1 MSSKTTF
8 KTIFCVVLVQLILLT
23 VTPAYAGNPKELDQT
38 TRLAALGKVWGLL
51 KYYHPEVAK
60 GQIDWDEVLVSAI
73 PAVKAA
79 VDYVS
84 FNREI
89 NNLIIQAGDV
99 TIGDYNPQTPAH
111 PNESLFKWIKDSS
124 VFDNEVRR
132 KLMLVQKK
140 HVPAEN
146 YYVEAGPAGNTYYFN
161 EIGNDDPL
169 HPYPDENHR
178 LLALY
183 RFWNIIQ
190 YFFPYK
196 KDIGE
201 DWEGVLEEYVPRFVN
216 AADLWDYQLTMKEV
230 TVRIND
236 THGYM
241 YSYYLLV
248 RYGWIYAPVELRY
261 IDGKT
266 IVTRAYDAIMDPPGA
281 LRKGDIILKTH
292 ETDVDEYR
300 ESVRKYSHGSNE
312 SAKERIISEYVQMG
326 STWTLPFTIL
336 RDGQTL
342 DVTVAGLYSAYVEQA
357 RKAED
362 LAAGKWKILP
372 GNIGYVNMG
381 ALEKEDVDA
390 AMAELIPTRAII
402 FDLRYN
408 AKSTQYLIS
417 DYLNP
422 EPVDFAKITIPS
434 MDYPGEFPSI
444 GNYQTGSVNP
454 DYYKGKVVLL
464 FDEFTQSHGEFVCMA
479 LQTAP
484 DVTLIG
490 SQTAGADGNYSHCW
504 LPGYI
509 SFHFSGLGIYYP
521 DGTPTQR
528 IGIVPDIVVR
538 PTIQGI
544 RAGRD
549 EVLERAIQFIET
561 SQ

>member
-1 MSSKTTF
+1 MRIKI
-8 KTIFCVVLVQLILLT
+8 TIKIVLCVVLVQLILLT
-23 VTPAYAGNPKELDQT
+23 GTQAYAAKPGEIDQT
-38 TRLAALGKVWGLL
+38 ARLAALGKVWGLL

-60 GQIDWDEVLVSAI
+60 GQIDWDEVLVDAI

-79 VDYVS
+79 LDYDS
-84 FNREI
+84 FNQEI
-89 NNLIIQAGDV
+89 DNLIRQAGDV
-99 TIGDYNPQTPAH
+99 TVGDYNPQTPAH

-124 VFDNEVRR
+124 LFNNEVRK
-132 KLMLVQKK
+132 KLMLVQRK

-146 YYVEAGPAGNTYYFN
+146 YYVQAGPAGNTYYTN
-161 EIGNDDPL
+161 EKGNDDPF

-201 DWEGVLEEYVPRFVN
+201 DWEDVLEEYVPRLID
-216 AADLWDYQLTMKEV
+216 AADLWDYQLTMKEA

-261 IDGKT
+261 IEGKT
-266 IVTRAYDAIMDPPGA
+266 IVTRAYDSLMDPPGA
-281 LRKGDIILKTH
+281 LQEGDIILKTH
-292 ETDVDEYR
+292 NTDVDDYR

-312 SAKERIISEYVQMG
+312 PAKERIISEYVQMG
-326 STWTLPFTIL
+326 STWTLPFTVL
-336 RDGQTL
+336 RNGQTL
-342 DVTVAGLYSAYVEQA
+342 DVSVAGYYSAYVEQA
-357 RKAED
+357 RRAED
-362 LAAGKWKILP
+362 LAAGKWKLLP

-381 ALEKEDVDA
+381 VLEKDDVDE
-390 AMAELIPTRAII
+390 AMSELMNTRAII

-408 AKSTQYLIS
+408 ARSTQYLIS

-422 EPVDFAKITIPS
+422 EPVEFVKFTTPN
-434 MDYPGEFPSI
+434 MDYPGEFPFM
-444 GNYQTGSVNP
+444 GTYDTGSENP
-454 DYYKGKVVLL
+454 GYYKGKVVLL

-490 SQTAGADGNYSHCW
+490 SQTAGADGNYSSCW

-521 DGTPTQR
+521 DGTATQR

-538 PTIQGI
+538 PTVQGI
-544 RAGRD
+544 LAGRD
-549 EVLERAIQFIET
+549 EVLERAVQFIET
-561 SQ
+561 NQ